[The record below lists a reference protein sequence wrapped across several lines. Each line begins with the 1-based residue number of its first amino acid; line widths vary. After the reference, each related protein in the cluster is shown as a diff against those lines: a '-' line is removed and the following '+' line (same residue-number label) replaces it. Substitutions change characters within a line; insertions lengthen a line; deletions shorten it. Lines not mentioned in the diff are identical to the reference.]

1 MVAAHL
7 RRISRG
13 RPGQRCCNSRLEP
26 KAREPDMP
34 VIAIVNRKG
43 GGGKSTLATHLAS
56 WCAHRGLPVLLGD
69 ADFQQSS
76 HAWLRQ
82 RDAQRLAPA
91 PKIAGWAVDPRNILR
106 TPPGVTHVVL
116 DTPGGLKGYDLL
128 RVVMLADAVVMPMC
142 HSLFDRESA
151 AECYTEL
158 LAHPRVARGRCKLAA
173 VGMRIDSRTKADVTL
188 RQWADGL
195 QLPFLGALRET
206 QTYVKCLEHGL
217 TIFDMPAAKVESDL
231 AQWQPVLEFVSPIL
245 LDAGEPEAKPAAKPV
260 LSKTAAKPVL
270 PKPAAK
276 PEHKP
281 SRPVLPPG
289 SLPSGN
295 LRPVAVSA
303 ETELIAARTAPGEF
317 DPLPQVATPE
327 TPLAPPEPVANANGH
342 AADRAA
348 NGHAADR
355 AAEEPPK
362 IHRLVPVSPVEELD
376 SHFGGLT
383 TRIGRWLESL
393 SVKRAR

>member
-1 MVAAHL
+1 
-7 RRISRG
+7 
-13 RPGQRCCNSRLEP
+13 
-26 KAREPDMP
+26 MP

-43 GGGKSTLATHLAS
+43 GSGKSTLATHLAA
-56 WCAHRGLPVLLGD
+56 WCAQQGLPVLLGD

-82 RDAQRLAPA
+82 RDLQRLVVA
-91 PKIAGWAVDPRNILR
+91 PKIAGWSVDPRNILR

-128 RVVMLADAVVMPMC
+128 RVVMLADAVLMPLC

-158 LAHPRVARGRCKLAA
+158 LAHPRVARGRCKIAA
-173 VGMRIDSRTKADVTL
+173 VGMRIDSRTKGDIAL
-188 RQWADGL
+188 RQWADNL
-195 QLPFLGALRET
+195 QLQFLGALRET

-217 TIFDMPAAKVESDL
+217 TVFDMPGAKVEADL
-231 AQWQPVLEFVSPIL
+231 AQWRPIIDWVSPML
-245 LDAGEPEAKPAAKPV
+245 QSAPAEVEVAAKPV
-260 LSKTAAKPVL
+260 LKPV
-270 PKPAAK
+270 PRPEPRPAGKPV
-276 PEHKP
+276 HKP
-281 SRPVLPPG
+281 TRPVLPPG

-303 ETELIAARTAPGEF
+303 EAELVAARTAPGAF
-317 DPLPQVATPE
+317 DPLPA
-327 TPLAPPEPVANANGH
+327 EPVAQDAAPALPEPPARVNGT
-342 AADRAA
+342 AAA
-348 NGHAADR
+348 
-355 AAEEPPK
+355 EPPK
-362 IHRLVPVSPVEELD
+362 IHRLVPVSPAEELD

-393 SVKRAR
+393 SVRRAR

>member
-43 GGGKSTLATHLAS
+43 GSGKSTLATHLAA
-56 WCAHRGLPVLLGD
+56 WCAHKGMPALLGD

-82 RDAQRLAPA
+82 REVQRLARA
-91 PKIAGWAVDPRNILR
+91 PKIAGWSVDPRNILR

-128 RVVMLADAVVMPMC
+128 RVVMLADAVVMPVC

-158 LAHPRVARGRCKLAA
+158 LAHPRVARGRCKIAA
-173 VGMRIDSRTKADVTL
+173 VGMRIDARTRAEEAL
-188 RQWADGL
+188 RQWAGAL

-217 TIFDMPAAKVESDL
+217 TVFDMPAVKVEADL
-231 AQWQPVLEFVSPIL
+231 AQWQPILDFVSPML
-245 LDAGEPEAKPAAKPV
+245 RAATAEPEAKPVPK
-260 LSKTAAKPVL
+260 VL
-270 PKPAAK
+270 PKPAPSVLSK
-276 PEHKP
+276 PAGK
-281 SRPVLPPG
+281 
-289 SLPSGN
+289 
-295 LRPVAVSA
+295 
-303 ETELIAARTAPGEF
+303 
-317 DPLPQVATPE
+317 
-327 TPLAPPEPVANANGH
+327 
-342 AADRAA
+342 
-348 NGHAADR
+348 
-355 AAEEPPK
+355 
-362 IHRLVPVSPVEELD
+362 
-376 SHFGGLT
+376 
-383 TRIGRWLESL
+383 
-393 SVKRAR
+393 

>member
-1 MVAAHL
+1 MVAVHV

-13 RPGQRCCNSRLEP
+13 TTGKDAAIPNWSREAP
-26 KAREPDMP
+26 STDMP

-43 GGGKSTLATHLAS
+43 GSGKSTLATHLAA

-82 RDAQRLAPA
+82 RDVQRLAQV

-128 RVVMLADAVVMPMC
+128 RVVMLADAVVMPVC

-158 LAHPRVARGRCKLAA
+158 LAHPRVARGRCKIGA
-173 VGMRIDSRTKADVTL
+173 VGMRIDSRTKADAAL
-188 RQWADGL
+188 RQWADAL

-217 TIFDMPAAKVESDL
+217 TIFDMPAAKVEGDL
-231 AQWQPVLEFVSPIL
+231 AQWQPILDFVSPL
-245 LDAGEPEAKPAAKPV
+245 LLAGAEPEARP
-260 LSKTAAKPVL
+260 AAKPVL

-276 PEHKP
+276 PVHKP

-289 SLPSGN
+289 SLPSGS

-303 ETELIAARTAPGEF
+303 EVELTAARTAPGAL
-317 DPLPQVATPE
+317 DALPVIPAVTSEQ
-327 TPLAPPEPVANANGH
+327 PEPVA
-342 AADRAA
+342 AA
-348 NGHAADR
+348 NGKAADH
-355 AAEEPPK
+355 ANDPPK
-362 IHRLVPVSPVEELD
+362 IHRLVPISPAEELD

>member
-1 MVAAHL
+1 
-7 RRISRG
+7 
-13 RPGQRCCNSRLEP
+13 
-26 KAREPDMP
+26 MP

-43 GGGKSTLATHLAS
+43 GSGKSTLATHLAS
-56 WCAHRGLPVLLGD
+56 WCAHQGFPVLLGD

-82 RDAQRLAPA
+82 RELQKLAPA
-91 PKIAGWAVDPRNILR
+91 PKIAGWSVDPRNILR
-106 TPPGVTHVVL
+106 TPPGVTHVIL

-128 RVVMLADAVVMPMC
+128 RVVMLADAVLMPLC

-158 LAHPRVARGRCKLAA
+158 LAHPRVARGRCSIAA
-173 VGMRIDSRTKADVTL
+173 VGMRIDSRTRGEAGL
-188 RQWADGL
+188 RQWAQGL

-217 TIFDMPAAKVESDL
+217 AIFDMPAAKVEGDL
-231 AQWQPVLEFVSPIL
+231 AQWQPIIDFVSPML
-245 LDAGEPEAKPAAKPV
+245 RVAPAEPEAKPT
-260 LSKTAAKPVL
+260 SVL

-276 PEHKP
+276 PAVHKP

-289 SLPSGN
+289 SLPSGT
-295 LRPVAVSA
+295 LRPQGVSA
-303 ETELIAARTAPGEF
+303 EAELTAARTEPGAL
-317 DPLPQVATPE
+317 DALPPTEVP
-327 TPLAPPEPVANANGH
+327 
-342 AADRAA
+342 AA
-348 NGHAADR
+348 NGHDKAIGAP
-355 AAEEPPK
+355 AEAPR
-362 IHRLVPVSPVEELD
+362 IHRLVPVSPAEELD

>member
-1 MVAAHL
+1 
-7 RRISRG
+7 
-13 RPGQRCCNSRLEP
+13 
-26 KAREPDMP
+26 MP
-34 VIAIVNRKG
+34 FIAIVNRKG
-43 GGGKSTLATHLAS
+43 GSGKSTLATHLAA
-56 WCAHRGLPVLLGD
+56 WCAHKRLPVLLGD

-82 RDAQRLAPA
+82 RDQQRLAPA
-91 PKIAGWAVDPRNILR
+91 PKIAGWSVDPRNILR

-128 RVVMLADAVVMPMC
+128 RVVMLADAVVMPLC

-158 LAHPRVARGRCKLAA
+158 LAHPRVTRGRCKIAA
-173 VGMRIDSRTKADVTL
+173 VGMRIDARTRGEAAL
-188 RQWADGL
+188 RQWAGAL

-217 TIFDMPAAKVESDL
+217 TIFDMPAAKVEADL
-231 AQWQPVLEFVSPIL
+231 AQWQPIIEWLAPML
-245 LDAGEPEAKPAAKPV
+245 LAAPAEPEVRPEAKPALAKPAAKP
-260 LSKTAAKPVL
+260 L
-270 PKPAAK
+270 
-276 PEHKP
+276 HKP

-289 SLPSGN
+289 SLPSGH
-295 LRPVAVSA
+295 LRPAGVSA
-303 ETELIAARTAPGEF
+303 EAELSAARTAPGAL
-317 DPLPQVATPE
+317 DALPVDVVAHAAE
-327 TPLAPPEPVANANGH
+327 PLAHANGAVNGAVH
-342 AADRAA
+342 GGANGASNGAVNGVAHGMAIDAASDMAADKS
-348 NGHAADR
+348 AADASGK
-355 AAEEPPK
+355 AAEAPK
-362 IHRLVPVSPVEELD
+362 IHRLVPVSPAEDLD

>member
-1 MVAAHL
+1 
-7 RRISRG
+7 
-13 RPGQRCCNSRLEP
+13 
-26 KAREPDMP
+26 MP

-43 GGGKSTLATHLAS
+43 GSGKSTLATHLAA
-56 WCAHRGLPVLLGD
+56 WCAHQGLPVLLGD

-82 RDAQRLAPA
+82 RDQQRLVPA
-91 PKIAGWAVDPRNILR
+91 PKIVGWSVDPRNILR

-128 RVVMLADAVVMPMC
+128 RVVMLADAVLMPLC

-158 LAHPRVARGRCKLAA
+158 MAHPRVARGRCKVAA
-173 VGMRIDSRTKADVTL
+173 VGMRIDSRTKGDVAL
-188 RQWADGL
+188 RQWADAL

-217 TIFDMPAAKVESDL
+217 TVFDMPAAKVDADL
-231 AQWQPVLEFVSPIL
+231 AQWQRILEWVSPMMQP
-245 LDAGEPEAKPAAKPV
+245 APAEPEAKPAAKP
-260 LSKTAAKPVL
+260 LARPAAKPV
-270 PKPAAK
+270 
-276 PEHKP
+276 HKP
-281 SRPVLPPG
+281 SRPVLPSG
-289 SLPSGN
+289 SSPSGH
-295 LRPVAVSA
+295 LRPTGVSVEA
-303 ETELIAARTAPGEF
+303 ELVAARTMPGEL
-317 DPLPQVATPE
+317 DALPAAAVEPAVP
-327 TPLAPPEPVANANGH
+327 AEPVAEASI
-342 AADRAA
+342 AA
-348 NGHAADR
+348 NGS
-355 AAEEPPK
+355 AAELPK

>member
-1 MVAAHL
+1 
-7 RRISRG
+7 
-13 RPGQRCCNSRLEP
+13 
-26 KAREPDMP
+26 MP

-43 GGGKSTLATHLAS
+43 GSGKSTLATHLAA
-56 WCAHRGLPVLLGD
+56 WCAHQGLPVLLGD

-82 RDAQRLAPA
+82 RDQQRLVQA
-91 PKIAGWAVDPRNILR
+91 PKIAGWSVDPRNILR

-128 RVVMLADAVVMPMC
+128 RVVMLADAVLMPLC

-173 VGMRIDSRTKADVTL
+173 VGMRIDSRTKGDAAL
-188 RQWADGL
+188 RQWADAL

-217 TIFDMPAAKVESDL
+217 TVFDMPAAKVEADL
-231 AQWQPVLEFVSPIL
+231 VQWRQIIDWVSPMMQP
-245 LDAGEPEAKPAAKPV
+245 APAEPEPKPQAKPFAKPAAKPV
-260 LSKTAAKPVL
+260 Q
-270 PKPAAK
+270 
-276 PEHKP
+276 KP

-289 SLPSGN
+289 SLPSGH
-295 LRPVAVSA
+295 LRPAGVSA
-303 ETELIAARTAPGEF
+303 EAELIAARTAPGPL
-317 DPLPQVATPE
+317 DPLPVAPV
-327 TPLAPPEPVANANGH
+327 ARAVSQEPVAEANGD
-342 AADRAA
+342 AS
-348 NGHAADR
+348 
-355 AAEEPPK
+355 AEITGPVAEPPK

>member
-1 MVAAHL
+1 
-7 RRISRG
+7 
-13 RPGQRCCNSRLEP
+13 
-26 KAREPDMP
+26 MP

-43 GGGKSTLATHLAS
+43 GSGKSTLATHLAA
-56 WCAHRGLPVLLGD
+56 WCAHQGFPVLLGD

-82 RDAQRLAPA
+82 RGVQKLAAA
-91 PKIAGWAVDPRNILR
+91 PKIAGWSVDPRNILR
-106 TPPGVTHVVL
+106 TPPGVTHVIL

-128 RVVMLADAVVMPMC
+128 RVVMLADAVIMPLA

-158 LAHPRVARGRCKLAA
+158 LAHPRVARGRCKIAA
-173 VGMRIDSRTKADVTL
+173 VGMRLDARTKAEAAL

-217 TIFDMPAAKVESDL
+217 TIFDMPAAKVEADL
-231 AQWQPVLEFVSPIL
+231 AQWRPILEFVEPVL
-245 LDAGEPEAKPAAKPV
+245 RVAAEPEAKPA
-260 LSKTAAKPVL
+260 SNVL

-276 PEHKP
+276 PAVHKP

-289 SLPSGN
+289 SLPSGS
-295 LRPVAVSA
+295 LRPQGVSA
-303 ETELIAARTAPGEF
+303 DAELTAARTAPGALE
-317 DPLPQVATPE
+317 PLPQTD
-327 TPLAPPEPVANANGH
+327 APAINCHEPVNGKPTE
-342 AADRAA
+342 A
-348 NGHAADR
+348 
-355 AAEEPPK
+355 PK
-362 IHRLVPVSPVEELD
+362 IQRLVPVSPVEELD

>member
-1 MVAAHL
+1 
-7 RRISRG
+7 
-13 RPGQRCCNSRLEP
+13 
-26 KAREPDMP
+26 MP

-43 GGGKSTLATHLAS
+43 GSGKSTLATHLAA
-56 WCAHRGLPVLLGD
+56 WCAHQGLPVLLGD

-76 HAWLRQ
+76 HTWLRQ
-82 RDAQRLAPA
+82 RDLQRLVSA
-91 PKIAGWAVDPRNILR
+91 PKIAGWSVDPRNILR

-128 RVVMLADAVVMPMC
+128 RVVMLADAVLMPLC

-158 LAHPRVARGRCKLAA
+158 LAHPRVARGRCKIAA
-173 VGMRIDSRTKADVTL
+173 VGMRIDSRTKGDVAL

-217 TIFDMPAAKVESDL
+217 TVFDMPAAKVEADL
-231 AQWQPVLEFVSPIL
+231 AQWHSILEWVSPMMQPV
-245 LDAGEPEAKPAAKPV
+245 AANEPGARPVPKAEAKLMAKPV
-260 LSKTAAKPVL
+260 QKPT
-270 PKPAAK
+270 
-276 PEHKP
+276 
-281 SRPVLPPG
+281 RPVLPPG

-295 LRPVAVSA
+295 LRPVGVSP
-303 ETELIAARTAPGEF
+303 EVELTAARTTPGAL
-317 DPLPQVATPE
+317 DPMPVASVAQPATPE
-327 TPLAPPEPVANANGH
+327 PPARVKGA
-342 AADRAA
+342 AADTA
-348 NGHAADR
+348 
-355 AAEEPPK
+355 K

>member
-1 MVAAHL
+1 
-7 RRISRG
+7 
-13 RPGQRCCNSRLEP
+13 
-26 KAREPDMP
+26 MP

-43 GGGKSTLATHLAS
+43 GSGKSTLATHLAA
-56 WCAHRGLPVLLGD
+56 WCAQKGLPVLLGD

-82 RDAQRLAPA
+82 REVQRLAPA

-128 RVVMLADAVVMPMC
+128 RVVMLADAVLMPVC

-158 LAHPRVARGRCKLAA
+158 LAHPRVTRGRCKVAA

-188 RQWADGL
+188 RQWAEGL

-231 AQWQPVLEFVSPIL
+231 AQWRSIIEFVAPML
-245 LDAGEPEAKPAAKPV
+245 LTVPEPEAKP
-260 LSKTAAKPVL
+260 AKPVL

-276 PEHKP
+276 PVHKP

-295 LRPVAVSA
+295 LRPQAVSA
-303 ETELIAARTAPGEF
+303 EAELIAARTAPGAF
-317 DPLPQVATPE
+317 DPRPVIAEPVAKVT
-327 TPLAPPEPVANANGH
+327 PPEPVS
-342 AADRAA
+342 AA
-348 NGHAADR
+348 NGNSADHATESPR
-355 AAEEPPK
+355 

>member
-1 MVAAHL
+1 
-7 RRISRG
+7 
-13 RPGQRCCNSRLEP
+13 
-26 KAREPDMP
+26 MP

-43 GGGKSTLATHLAS
+43 GSGKSTLATHLAA
-56 WCAHRGLPVLLGD
+56 WCAHRDLPVLLGD

-82 RDAQRLAPA
+82 REAQRLTPA

-128 RVVMLADAVVMPMC
+128 RVVMLADAVLMPVC

-158 LAHPRVARGRCKLAA
+158 LAHPRVARGRCKIAA
-173 VGMRIDSRTKADVTL
+173 VGMRIDSRTRADVAL
-188 RQWADGL
+188 RQWADAL

-217 TIFDMPAAKVESDL
+217 TIFDMPAAKVEADL
-231 AQWQPVLEFVSPIL
+231 AQWQPILGFVSPL
-245 LDAGEPEAKPAAKPV
+245 LLTAPTEPDAKPV
-260 LSKTAAKPVL
+260 PVL

-276 PEHKP
+276 PAVHKP

-289 SLPSGN
+289 SSPSGN

-303 ETELIAARTAPGEF
+303 ETELSAARTAPGAF
-317 DPLPQVATPE
+317 DPLPATPQAPSAQPE
-327 TPLAPPEPVANANGH
+327 PLAHANGSH
-342 AADRAA
+342 AV
-348 NGHAADR
+348 
-355 AAEEPPK
+355 EPPR
-362 IHRLVPVSPVEELD
+362 IHRLVPISPVEELD

>member
-1 MVAAHL
+1 
-7 RRISRG
+7 
-13 RPGQRCCNSRLEP
+13 
-26 KAREPDMP
+26 MP

-43 GGGKSTLATHLAS
+43 GSGKSTLATHLAA

-82 RDAQRLAPA
+82 REVQRLTPA

-128 RVVMLADAVVMPMC
+128 RVVMLADAVVMPVC

-158 LAHPRVARGRCKLAA
+158 LAHPRVARGRCKVAA

-217 TIFDMPAAKVESDL
+217 TIFDMPAAKVEGDL
-231 AQWQPVLEFVSPIL
+231 AQWQAILEFVSPML
-245 LDAGEPEAKPAAKPV
+245 LAEPEPEAKP
-260 LSKTAAKPVL
+260 TAKPVL

-276 PEHKP
+276 PVHKP

-303 ETELIAARTAPGEF
+303 EAELVAARTAPGAF
-317 DPLPQVATPE
+317 DPLPEAAAPVVQAAAT
-327 TPLAPPEPVANANGH
+327 EPVTKANGH
-342 AADRAA
+342 GT
-348 NGHAADR
+348 NH
-355 AAEEPPK
+355 ETEQPK
-362 IHRLVPVSPVEELD
+362 IHRLVPIPAEEELD

>member
-1 MVAAHL
+1 
-7 RRISRG
+7 
-13 RPGQRCCNSRLEP
+13 
-26 KAREPDMP
+26 MP

-43 GGGKSTLATHLAS
+43 GSGKSTLATHLAA
-56 WCAHRGLPVLLGD
+56 WCAHQGMPVLLGD

-82 RDAQRLAPA
+82 RDLQKLAPA
-91 PKIAGWAVDPRNILR
+91 PKIVGWSVDPRNILR
-106 TPPGVTHVVL
+106 TPPGVTHVIL

-128 RVVMLADAVVMPMC
+128 RVVMLADVVLMPLC

-158 LAHPRVARGRCKLAA
+158 LAHPRVARGRCKIAA
-173 VGMRIDSRTKADVTL
+173 VGMRIDARTKAEASL
-188 RQWADGL
+188 RQWAEGL

-206 QTYVKCLEHGL
+206 QTYVKCLEYGL
-217 TIFDMPAAKVESDL
+217 TIFDMPAAKVEGDL
-231 AQWQPVLEFVSPIL
+231 AQWRSIIEFVTPVLHAAP
-245 LDAGEPEAKPAAKPV
+245 EPEAKPAASV
-260 LSKTAAKPVL
+260 LPRPAAKPAPGVLPKPEVKPAASVL

-276 PEHKP
+276 PAVHKP

-295 LRPVAVSA
+295 LRPLGVSA
-303 ETELIAARTAPGEF
+303 EAELTAARTGPGAL
-317 DPLPQVATPE
+317 DPLPAETTETRVAVNGSHVNGTPVNGS
-327 TPLAPPEPVANANGH
+327 AVNGH
-342 AADRAA
+342 PG
-348 NGHAADR
+348 NGHDHGAP
-355 AAEEPPK
+355 AEPAPEATK
-362 IHRLVPVSPVEELD
+362 VRRLVPVSPAEELD

>member
-1 MVAAHL
+1 
-7 RRISRG
+7 
-13 RPGQRCCNSRLEP
+13 
-26 KAREPDMP
+26 MP

-43 GGGKSTLATHLAS
+43 GSGKSTLATHLAA
-56 WCAHRGLPVLLGD
+56 WCAQNGLPVLLGD

-82 RDAQRLAPA
+82 RDQQRLVDV
-91 PKIAGWAVDPRNILR
+91 PKIAGWSVDPRNILR

-128 RVVMLADAVVMPMC
+128 RVVMLADAVLMPLC

-158 LAHPRVARGRCKLAA
+158 LAHPRVARGRCKIAA
-173 VGMRIDSRTKADVTL
+173 VGMRIDSRTKGDVAL
-188 RQWADGL
+188 RQWADAL

-217 TIFDMPAAKVESDL
+217 TVFDMPAAKVEADL
-231 AQWQPVLEFVSPIL
+231 AQWRSIIDWVSPVLQPL
-245 LDAGEPEAKPAAKPV
+245 AANEPGAKPV
-260 LSKTAAKPVL
+260 LKAETKLMAKPVQ
-270 PKPAAK
+270 
-276 PEHKP
+276 KP

-289 SLPSGN
+289 SLPSGS
-295 LRPVAVSA
+295 LRPAGVSA
-303 ETELIAARTAPGEF
+303 EAELTAARTAPGAL
-317 DPLPQVATPE
+317 DPLPMPVVQVARALPAEPAAKPNGTP
-327 TPLAPPEPVANANGH
+327 A
-342 AADRAA
+342 
-348 NGHAADR
+348 
-355 AAEEPPK
+355 EPPK
-362 IHRLVPVSPVEELD
+362 IHRLVPVSPAEELD